1 MYFRFIEVSVFDFID
16 EYTGSDGLWK
26 QRLGDVYY
34 INTKIKTDIV
44 NLHFRS
50 VVSRTSSKL
59 LQKNKSCEQL

>member
-1 MYFRFIEVSVFDFID
+1 MYN
-16 EYTGSDGLWK
+16 
-26 QRLGDVYY
+26 